1 MTNTKHWQAGR
12 TRLKCSQAGE
22 AAWARAG
29 GLASVASVACWR
41 WGDPAAAARA
51 GFVTVALG
59 VPPAGRVSPARS
71 RQQPG
76 PSHLARSGKK
86 AGD

>member
-1 MTNTKHWQAGR
+1 MEKRLHPMTNTKHWQAGR
-12 TRLKCSQAGE
+12 TWLKCSQAGE

-29 GLASVASVACWR
+29 GLASVAIVACWR

-59 VPPAGRVSPARS
+59 VPSGAG
-71 RQQPG
+71 
-76 PSHLARSGKK
+76 
-86 AGD
+86 

>member
-1 MTNTKHWQAGR
+1 MAINGEEAPSHDRHKALAGR
-12 TRLKCSQAGE
+12 TWLKCNQAGE

-29 GLASVASVACWR
+29 GLASVASVACSR

-59 VPPAGRVSPARS
+59 VPSVAG
-71 RQQPG
+71 
-76 PSHLARSGKK
+76 
-86 AGD
+86 